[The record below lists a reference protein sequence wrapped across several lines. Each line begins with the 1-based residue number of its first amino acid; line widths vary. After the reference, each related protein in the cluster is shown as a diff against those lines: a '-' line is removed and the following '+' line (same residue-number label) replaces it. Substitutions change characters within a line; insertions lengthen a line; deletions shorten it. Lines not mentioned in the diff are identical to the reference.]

1 MSGSGA
7 REAVFATRQS
17 LGMMKSKLKGAQ
29 TGHDLLKRK
38 SEALTKRFREITR
51 RIDEAKRKMG
61 RVMQVAAFSLAEVT
75 YAVGGD
81 IGYQIQESAKQAR
94 FRVRTKQENVSG
106 VFLPQFE
113 SYTVEQNN
121 DFALTGLGKGGQQV
135 QRCRETYARAVET
148 LVELASLQ
156 TAFVILDEVIK
167 VVNRR
172 VNAMWVFP
180 APNYI
185 PYLTPTSEHVII
197 PRTEN
202 TIKYINSELDELDR
216 EEFYRLKK
224 VSNKKQND
232 AAVEEAAR
240 VAKKKADEEQDAKD
254 SESEARQHAAES
266 KDMLG
271 DEDNEDVIF

>member
-1 MSGSGA
+1 MSGAGD
-7 REAVFATRQS
+7 REPVFPTRQS
-17 LGMMKSKLKGAQ
+17 LGAMKSKLKGAE
-29 TGHDLLKRK
+29 TGHSLLKRK

-61 RVMQVAAFSLAEVT
+61 RVMQIAAFSLAEVT

-113 SYTVEQNN
+113 SYTKDENN
-121 DFALTGLGKGGQQV
+121 DFGLTGLGKGGQQV

-172 VNAMWVFP
+172 VNA
-180 APNYI
+180 I
-185 PYLTPTSEHVII
+185 EHVII

-202 TIKYINSELDELDR
+202 TISYINSELDELDR

-224 VSNKKQND
+224 VKNNKQRDNN
-232 AAVEEAAR
+232 
-240 VAKKKADEEQDAKD
+240 
-254 SESEARQHAAES
+254 AAEEERKNS
-266 KDMLG
+266 KRRGSDKENDQEPVDVLG
-271 DEDNEDVIF
+271 EQEDQDVIF

>member
-1 MSGSGA
+1 
-7 REAVFATRQS
+7 
-17 LGMMKSKLKGAQ
+17 LGLMKAKLKGAQ

-61 RVMQVAAFSLAEVT
+61 RVMQIAAFSLAEVT

-81 IGYQIQESAKQAR
+81 IGYQVQESAKSAR

-106 VFLPQFE
+106 VFLPAFE
-113 SYTVEQNN
+113 SYTTEGNN
-121 DFALTGLGKGGQQV
+121 DFGLTGLGKGGQQV

-172 VNAMWVFP
+172 VNA
-180 APNYI
+180 I
-185 PYLTPTSEHVII
+185 EHVII

-216 EEFYRLKK
+216 EEFFRLKK
-224 VSNKKQND
+224 VQNKKQRD
-232 AAVEEAAR
+232 TAI
-240 VAKKKADEEQDAKD
+240 QDAELRAKRDAKAAAD
-254 SESEARQHAAES
+254 SAEDD
-266 KDMLG
+266 KENTGNQDILG
-271 DEDNEDVIF
+271 EQEDADVIF

>member
-1 MSGSGA
+1 M
-7 REAVFATRQS
+7 
-17 LGMMKSKLKGAQ
+17 
-29 TGHDLLKRK
+29 
-38 SEALTKRFREITR
+38 LTHFIEITR

-81 IGYQIQESAKQAR
+81 IGYQIQESVKQAR

-113 SYTVEQNN
+113 SYQADSN

-172 VNAMWVFP
+172 VNAMWVSSCYER
-180 APNYI
+180 A
-185 PYLTPTSEHVII
+185 H
-197 PRTEN
+197 
-202 TIKYINSELDELDR
+202 D
-216 EEFYRLKK
+216 
-224 VSNKKQND
+224 
-232 AAVEEAAR
+232 
-240 VAKKKADEEQDAKD
+240 
-254 SESEARQHAAES
+254 
-266 KDMLG
+266 
-271 DEDNEDVIF
+271 

>member
-1 MSGSGA
+1 MSGA
-7 REAVFATRQS
+7 ADREAVFPTRQS
-17 LGMMKSKLKGAQ
+17 LGIMKAKLKGAE
-29 TGHDLLKRK
+29 TGHSLLKRK

-61 RVMQVAAFSLAEVT
+61 RVMQIAAFSLAEVT

-81 IGYQIQESAKQAR
+81 IGYQVQESAKSAR
-94 FRVRTKQENVSG
+94 FRIRTKQDNVSG
-106 VFLPQFE
+106 VLLPAFE
-113 SYTVEQNN
+113 SYLAEGSN
-121 DFALTGLGKGGQQV
+121 DFGLTGLGKGGQQV
-135 QRCRETYARAVET
+135 QRCRETYARAVEA

-172 VNAMWVFP
+172 VNA
-180 APNYI
+180 I
-185 PYLTPTSEHVII
+185 EHVII

-224 VSNKKQND
+224 AGILASICFVANKKQRDTAAAD
-232 AAVEEAAR
+232 AEMKAKREAAS
-240 VAKKKADEEQDAKD
+240 ADLESADEPEKHGTTTADIL
-254 SESEARQHAAES
+254 AAE
-266 KDMLG
+266 
-271 DEDNEDVIF
+271 EDEDVIF